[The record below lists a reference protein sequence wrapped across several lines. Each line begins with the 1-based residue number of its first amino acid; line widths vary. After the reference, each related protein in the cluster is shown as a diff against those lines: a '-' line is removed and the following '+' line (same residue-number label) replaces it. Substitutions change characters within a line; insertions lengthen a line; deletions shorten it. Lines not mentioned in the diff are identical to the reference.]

1 MRIVPLPFEHSGFF
15 RHSSFVLRHSI
26 HSRLPRRSE
35 AEAGDSRATSKM
47 RKLLITLGVLVLCGV
62 AILAAWIFGGRQ
74 ISMFIDRFGTIEIAS
89 VPVHS
94 VSYEGSGTGG
104 WLTVNDVHLSLNDI
118 HPKIALSIGSTK
130 DDQFAVAR
138 GGKVFALGPLTS
150 TGENGGDHLAVAPQ
164 TGAKS
169 FLVTRRSALSW
180 PTPFEFNFMTGHSPS
195 WKRHMYYEL
204 SWKKPSGATLD
215 MLWRYEQ
222 PFYGQQ
228 LVPGDG
234 WGSGFSVHEGTTGL
248 IRVEI
253 KE

>member
-1 MRIVPLPFEHSGFF
+1 MSICVHLWRIVWI
-15 RHSSFVLRHSI
+15 V
-26 HSRLPRRSE
+26 
-35 AEAGDSRATSKM
+35 
-47 RKLLITLGVLVLCGV
+47 RKGLITLGILIVSIV

-74 ISMFIDRFGTIEIAS
+74 VSLFIDRFGTIEIAS
-89 VPVHS
+89 APIHA

-104 WLTVNDVHLSLNDI
+104 WLTVNDAHLSLNHI
-118 HPKIALSIGSTK
+118 INPKITLSIGSTK
-130 DDQFAVAR
+130 DNQFAVAS

-150 TGENGGDHLAVAPQ
+150 TGENGGDFLAVVPQ
-164 TGAKS
+164 SGDEAS
-169 FLVTRRSALSW
+169 LVTRHSTLSW

-204 SWKKPSGATLD
+204 RWKKPSGATLD
-215 MLWRYEQ
+215 VIWRYEQ

-234 WGSGFSVHEGTTGL
+234 WGSGFSVHEGSTGL
-248 IRVEI
+248 IRLDI

>member
-1 MRIVPLPFEHSGFF
+1 VAHSFAIV
-15 RHSSFVLRHSI
+15 V
-26 HSRLPRRSE
+26 
-35 AEAGDSRATSKM
+35 
-47 RKLLITLGVLVLCGV
+47 RKLLIILGLLALIV
-62 AILAAWIFGGRQ
+62 ALFAAWIFCGRQ
-74 ISMFIDRFGTIEIAS
+74 ISMLVDRFGTVETAS

-94 VSYEGSGTGG
+94 IAYEGSGTGG

-118 HPKIALSIGSTK
+118 NPKIALSIGSTK
-130 DDQFAVAR
+130 DNQFAVAS
-138 GGKVFALGPLTS
+138 GGKVFTLGPLTHS
-150 TGENGGDHLAVAPQ
+150 GENGDDYLAVVPQ
-164 TGAKS
+164 AGDEA
-169 FLVTRRSALSW
+169 FLVTHRSPLSW

-195 WKRHMYYEL
+195 WKRHLYYEL
-204 SWKKPSGATLD
+204 RWKKPSGATLD
-215 MLWRYEQ
+215 VLWRYEQ